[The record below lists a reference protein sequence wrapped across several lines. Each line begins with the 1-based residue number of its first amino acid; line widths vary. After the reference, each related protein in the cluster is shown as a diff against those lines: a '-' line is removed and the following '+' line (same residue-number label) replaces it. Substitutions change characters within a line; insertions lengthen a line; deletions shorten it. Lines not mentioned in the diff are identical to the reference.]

1 MTHPVAARLRDKAQF
16 QQGLDQAVVAR
27 SAHFALHAPS
37 PSREGAS
44 LPGASPVAPASSH
57 MIGAV
62 IPKRWAKRAVT
73 RNTIRRQIYQAWAEW
88 LPRLPVGVHV
98 VRLKQGF
105 AATQFHSATSPTLK
119 TVLRQELNQLFAQ
132 QVRVS

>member
-1 MTHPVAARLRDKAQF
+1 MQMTHPVAARLRDKAQF

-27 SAHFALHAPS
+27 SAHFALHAP
-37 PSREGAS
+37 PLAREATV
-44 LPGASPVAPASSH
+44 LPEAPMPGH

-88 LPRLPVGVHV
+88 QPRMPEGVHV

-105 AATQFHSATSPTLK
+105 AATQFHSATSPVLK

-132 QVRVS
+132 QARSS

>member
-44 LPGASPVAPASSH
+44 LTGANPVAAAPRH

-132 QVRVS
+132 QVRAA

>member
-37 PSREGAS
+37 PTSEGS
-44 LPGASPVAPASSH
+44 VLPDAPTPGH

-119 TVLRQELNQLFAQ
+119 SVLRQELNQLFAQ
-132 QVRVS
+132 QVRPS